1 MISTKYYSTLPNRDK
16 LQKLCKSISVIE
28 AIISED
34 WSDRY
39 YSYNS
44 KWASQEEFCEMR
56 NGQGDSLQIL
66 FRNDGC
72 VINGMT
78 HEFYPK
84 DKSKLTQGLPKI
96 YEEFIF
102 GEPVHSIGATFCIW
116 TNNENAWQI
125 GELEN
130 FDDDS
135 EDMLKIFDGN
145 PQTYIDWATD
155 YYEDGFV
162 VNENTLNVVSDI
174 YQGKVM
180 TKSMVLTINKDID
193 HWPQLQEDLI
203 EINYLNDIS

>member
-1 MISTKYYSTLPNRDK
+1 MNSTKNISTLLNRDK
-16 LQKLCKSISVIE
+16 LQKLCRSISVIE
-28 AIISED
+28 AIICED
-34 WSDRY
+34 WLDRY

-44 KWASQEEFCEMR
+44 KWTDQEEFCEMK

-84 DKSKLTQGLPKI
+84 DKSKLTQGLPKN
-96 YEEFIF
+96 YDDFIF
-102 GEPVHSIGATFCIW
+102 GEPVHSIGTTFCIW

-135 EDMLKIFDGN
+135 EEMLKIFDGN

-155 YYEDGFV
+155 YYEDGFI

-174 YQGKVM
+174 YQGKVL
-180 TKSMVLTINKDID
+180 TKSMVDTINKDIE
-193 HWPQLQEDLI
+193 HWQQLKEDLS
-203 EINYLNDIS
+203 EINYPNDIS

>member
-1 MISTKYYSTLPNRDK
+1 MISTKNISTLPNRDK
-16 LQKLCKSISVIE
+16 LQKLCRSISVIE
-28 AIISED
+28 AILCEH
-34 WSDRY
+34 WLDRY

-44 KWASQEEFCEMR
+44 KWADQEEFCEMK

-66 FRNDGC
+66 FHNDGC

-96 YEEFIF
+96 YNDFVF
-102 GEPVHSIGATFCIW
+102 GEPVHSIGTTFCIW
-116 TNNENAWQI
+116 TNNENSWQI

-135 EDMLKIFDGN
+135 EEMLKIFDGN
-145 PQTYIDWATD
+145 PQTYNDWAID
-155 YYEDGFV
+155 YYEDGFI

-174 YQGKVM
+174 YQGKVL
-180 TKSMVLTINKDID
+180 TKSMVETINKDID
-193 HWPQLQEDLI
+193 HWQQLKEDLA
-203 EINYLNDIS
+203 EISYPNYIS